1 MFVCMYA
8 CMYVCIYVCMHVCMH
23 VCTLLHVLCMCV
35 YVLCVGVYIYGHV
48 HCNYVVFFNQVTQ
61 CEIFLSML
69 VRFLDSDK
77 PLWQRTLA
85 VEVLHLFTNDSSLLR
100 YINIII
106 IIILLYI
113 LIDLLLSV
121 MTCNNIRLKYL
132 EI

>member
-1 MFVCMYA
+1 M
-8 CMYVCIYVCMHVCMH
+8 
-23 VCTLLHVLCMCV
+23 
-35 YVLCVGVYIYGHV
+35 YIYGHV
-48 HCNYVVFFNQVTQ
+48 HCNYVVFLNQVTQ

-121 MTCNNIRLKYL
+121 MICNNTQPKYL